1 MTYLYVHTSPN
12 GKKYF
17 GITDN
22 PERRWK
28 FDGNGYECNERLCED
43 IAIYGWDNIKHEII
57 DSFED
62 RQEAE
67 KYEALYILLFNTEN
81 PQNGYNRTNIKE
93 HLIKKYQKRT
103 DVNFKVK
110 SKKYSEY
117 TTDQQDMVRR
127 FNMPWSSLTLLID
140 EWIFNEK
147 HRTILKRKIHDG
159 VPFDK
164 LSKEFGLSTQQ
175 CTNIVYRGLAELDK
189 HA

>member
-1 MTYLYVHTSPN
+1 MTYLYVHTAPN

-17 GITDN
+17 GITGN

-28 FDGNGYECNERLCED
+28 FDGNGYEYNERLCED
-43 IAIYGWDNIKHEII
+43 IDIYGWDNIKHEII

-81 PQNGYNRTNIKE
+81 PQNGYNKTTIKE
-93 HLIKKYQKRT
+93 HLMKKYQKRT

-110 SKKYSEY
+110 SKKYSDY

-147 HRTILKRKIHDG
+147 HRAILKRKIHDG
-159 VPFDK
+159 VPFDT

-175 CTNIVYRGLAELDK
+175 CKNIVYRGLAELDK